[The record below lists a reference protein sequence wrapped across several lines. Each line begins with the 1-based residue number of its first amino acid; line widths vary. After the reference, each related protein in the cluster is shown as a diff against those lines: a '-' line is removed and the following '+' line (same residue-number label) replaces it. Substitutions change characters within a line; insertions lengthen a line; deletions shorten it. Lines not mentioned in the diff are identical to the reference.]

1 MSGLTALSWFAS
13 AALASDPA
21 ASVVPPA
28 APGARPPVAH
38 VTTDPLLPQAYRVVP
53 PGVYPCEVDIVV
65 RANGTV
71 ADMLPIRCDT
81 DALYALATAVVQWT
95 FEPATRDGVPV
106 DGVLRYRTEFEVRS
120 ALPRKHVVGF
130 AGVGASVGGAGLAGV
145 EARVHMGETLS
156 ATLGYERDLDT
167 LEGRGTKL
175 GTNAVRADLAF
186 SSRRRHFEK
195 RGIYGLALG
204 GWLDDQGA
212 NGAYAA
218 MRLERMAGPPGL
230 AVGAD
235 AGLSLLFTDPPTVD
249 DVGPFTLG
257 ATPFAP
263 WVRASLVWY
272 APIPRDRFVVVPR
285 EQDPTVYEPP
295 PPPPEEVP
303 DLDGVAFP
311 GIKAIHWAE
320 IDPDYGDPPD
330 SDALFANWPPGTY
343 ACNVRVAVGID
354 GKAERVRAEQCP
366 SVGRALAEQVARSWV
381 WLPRPGGEVVQ
392 AVFPAP
398 FFVEHEDARR
408 VRAQVTNV
416 LDGDKAAPLPRF
428 PGRPEVWAR
437 TVVAPEWGSTL
448 PTRSCSVDVDL
459 DATGA
464 VLRTRWISGDVEVRP
479 RVEEA
484 LAGWRFFPVIVAGEP
499 TPVRARLV
507 LCER

>member
-1 MSGLTALSWFAS
+1 MTLLWF
-13 AALASDPA
+13 AALAHAGAPA
-21 ASVVPPA
+21 AAPA
-28 APGARPPVAH
+28 AEGSATRPPVAH
-38 VTTDPLLPQAYRVVP
+38 ITTDPLLPQVYRVVP

-65 RANGTV
+65 RSNGSV
-71 ADMLPIRCDT
+71 ADLLPIQCDT
-81 DALYALATAVVQWT
+81 DALYALATAVVQWQ
-95 FEPATRDGVPV
+95 FDPATKDGAPV

-130 AGVGASVGGAGLAGV
+130 AGVGASVGGAGIAGV

-156 ATLGYERDLDT
+156 ATIGYERDQDT
-167 LEGRGTKL
+167 LEGRGTRV

-195 RGIYGLALG
+195 RAIYGLAIG

-230 AVGAD
+230 AVGTD
-235 AGLSLLFTDPPTVD
+235 AGLSVLFNDPPTVD

-285 EQDPTVYEPP
+285 EQDPTVYEPV
-295 PPPPEEVP
+295 PPPPEEVA
-303 DLDGVAFP
+303 DVDGSAFP
-311 GIKAIHWAE
+311 GIRAIHWSE
-320 IDPDYGDPPD
+320 IDPEDGDPPEAD
-330 SDALFANWPPGTY
+330 SVFAGWPPGTY
-343 ACNVRVAVGID
+343 TCNVRVAVGIN

-366 SVGRALAEQVARSWV
+366 SAGRALAEQTARDWD

-398 FFVEHEDARR
+398 FFVDQPEAKR

-416 LDGDKAAPLPRF
+416 LEGTRALPLPRF

-437 TVVAPEWGSTL
+437 FMVAPEWGATL
-448 PTRSCSVDVDL
+448 PTRSCAVDIDL

-464 VLRTRWISGDVEVRP
+464 VVGTRWVSGDVEVRP

-484 LAGWRFFPVIVAGEP
+484 LARWSFFPVIVAGEA